1 MILKR
6 IKNSFYKAAL
16 IGLSFV
22 LAGCSSAQT
31 QTSKES
37 QEEEVLNTY
46 TPTEVV
52 ENAVYFAPENATET
66 IAGYYDALTAAL
78 PKALRDASDFE
89 EEEEDEDDKKS
100 GSSSSS
106 SKVEYTLKEL
116 KALYEKGL
124 TEDVAKA
131 AVQTFAADFF
141 TLINKSD
148 GNDVGGLDYIPS
160 ECAAD
165 FKEYASFYYYNNY
178 SLILAK
184 YGEAYLP
191 NVTAVNIESCKKVEA
206 EYQGYD
212 FDGYQITIS
221 LEYAPVEWPD
231 EQAAQAYSFKT
242 KCKCTII
249 EIEDE
254 HYVDVSDVTSDK
266 DAGDSWSV
274 FRIIALED

>member
-16 IGLSFV
+16 IGLSCV
-22 LAGCSSAQT
+22 LAGCSST
-31 QTSKES
+31 VSETSQES
-37 QEEEVLNTY
+37 QEEVLNTY

-78 PKALRDASDFE
+78 PKELRDASDFE
-89 EEEEDEDDKKS
+89 EEEEEEEEQI
-100 GSSSSS
+100 SSSS
-106 SKVEYTLKEL
+106 SKNEKPQYTINEL
-116 KALYEKGL
+116 NALYEKGL
-124 TEDVAKA
+124 NETVAKA
-131 AVQTFAADFF
+131 VVQTFAADFF

-160 ECAAD
+160 DCAAD

-206 EYQGYD
+206 EYLGYD
-212 FDGYQITIS
+212 FDGYEITIS
-221 LEYAPVEWPD
+221 LEYAPVDWPD

-249 EIEDE
+249 EIEDQ
-254 HYVDVSDVTSDK
+254 HYVDASDVTSDK
-266 DAGDSWSV
+266 EAGDSWSV
-274 FRIIALED
+274 FRVIALED